1 MQIQTIEN
9 VAHNIELQGQGLAP
23 ENNPYQTSANFL
35 RDEMD
40 YDIKQCMV
48 TYEHMNIEC
57 FILYHDCI
65 RKIPHPFMLRYTL
78 S

>member
-23 ENNPYQTSANFL
+23 GDNPYQLSANFL

-40 YDIKQCMV
+40 YEIKQCMV
-48 TYEHMNIEC
+48 
-57 FILYHDCI
+57 
-65 RKIPHPFMLRYTL
+65 L
-78 S
+78 SSNVTHVSLT